1 MKSVILA
8 LTTGILGILPAPSFA
23 QEPPPEPSPAP
34 PSPEAEA
41 MPAADVSA
49 RSRALDLA
57 GAFSND
63 GFLLRDGYWPGEIEP
78 GRPRF
83 LEVNLFAGN
92 SYWFC
97 AAASPPARS
106 IAISIF
112 DENGNP
118 LPYEAYSDEH
128 VAGAGVIPQVSGR
141 YILKLEMLEGEKAP
155 FCVLYTYK

>member
-1 MKSVILA
+1 MRPHLLFAVTLLCTA
-8 LTTGILGILPAPSFA
+8 VLPDRSTA
-23 QEPPPEPSPAP
+23 QNPSPV
-34 PSPEAEA
+34 PSPEPTAN
-41 MPAADVSA
+41 PVDDVSA
-49 RSRALDLA
+49 RSRALDIA

-63 GFLLRDGYWPGEIEP
+63 GFLLRDGYWPGELEP

-83 LEVNLFAGN
+83 LEVNLFSDN

-106 IAISIF
+106 IALSIF

-118 LPYEAYSDEH
+118 VPFEPYADEH
-128 VAGAGVIPQVSGR
+128 VAAAGLIPQVSGR

-155 FCVLYTYK
+155 FCVLYSYK